1 MFGVLEQRKL
11 GCGERNQDRTW
22 VTSGGESLDRGF
34 REHSGVMG
42 MYILFSLVVTQM
54 CTPAQTHQTVPLRS
68 VHLQYEISSSF
79 FFFLILA
86 IHIIFLIHW

>member
-22 VTSGGESLDRGF
+22 VTSGGESLDRGL
-34 REHSGVMG
+34 REHSGVMEI
-42 MYILFSLVVTQM
+42 YILFRLVVTRI
-54 CTPAQTHQTVPLRS
+54 CTLAQTHQTVPLRS
-68 VHLQYEISSSF
+68 VRLQYEISS